1 MLADLAG
8 RLRAEA
14 RRTNHRRLLVVAGS
28 AERTGQRLPE
38 ALDGADLDPAR
49 TTVIGAR
56 DLWRCERL
64 SPDASSDLLGTT
76 RDAVVIDAHTSIR
89 PNALGRGVGAVAGG
103 GLVVLLTPPLEE
115 WPDRRDAFDAT
126 MAVPPFDT
134 DDVTGHVRRRLID
147 RLRAHRGVAI
157 YDVDRDRVIDDG
169 KSDHDPAPIGS
180 DDGPTVPP
188 DAVFPAAAYEACL
201 TADQSDALA
210 AFEALTDPPQA
221 IVLEADRGRGKSS
234 VLGLAAAALASEG
247 RDVLLTAP
255 TARNA
260 RPALDRVSALAATLD
275 PAGEADADGAPGS
288 NDGPIAIGEG
298 QVRFEPIADATF
310 DADVILVDEAAAA
323 PVDRLTETLDCEA
336 VAYATTLHGY
346 EGTGR
351 GFDVRFREHLDDSHH
366 AVTDASIARPIRWAP
381 ADPIEVWL
389 FHALALDASPAPD
402 ALVARATPE
411 SVTDRRLDAA
421 TLAGD
426 DNLLGEVVGLLALAH
441 YRTEP
446 DDVVRILDAPNTSVR
461 ALLIDGHVASV
472 AVLAAEGGLS
482 ADWRERVYTG
492 ERIRGH
498 MLPDV
503 LTAQCRDP
511 DAGQPTGQ
519 RVMRIATHPA
529 ARREGLGT
537 ALLDAIRAET
547 DADWVGAGFGANRG
561 LLAFWDRAGF
571 DVIHCSLT
579 RNDRSGEH
587 SAIVIDG
594 CTPAGERLREHHVA
608 WFARRIGGVLGDP
621 LDHLDPDLVATILAG
636 CPATVDP
643 DLTIQEW
650 RVLAGAGSGQGLYD
664 AAPRA
669 FRRLALAAL
678 IGRTEPLAATDR
690 RLLVAKALQ
699 GRDWEAVTDLVDVHA
714 RSNAMRTFGEAIER
728 LLPDH
733 APDWVVEGRD
743 RPPR

>member
-14 RRTNHRRLLVVAGS
+14 RRTDHRRLLVVAGS
-28 AERTGQRLPE
+28 PERTKKRLPD

-49 TTVIGAR
+49 TTVIGDR
-56 DLWRCERL
+56 DLWTCERL
-64 SPDASSDLLGTT
+64 APNASSDLLGTT
-76 RDAVVIDAHTSIR
+76 REAVVIDAHTAIR
-89 PNALGRGVGAVAGG
+89 PNALGRGVGAVEGG
-103 GLVVLLTPPLEE
+103 GLVVLVTPPFEE
-115 WPDRRDAFDAT
+115 WPERRDAFDAT
-126 MAVPPFDT
+126 MAVPPYQT
-134 DDVTGHVRRRLID
+134 DDVTGHVRRRLIET
-147 RLRAHRGVAI
+147 LHAHRGVAI
-157 YDVDRDRVIDDG
+157 VDVDRDRVIDDG
-169 KSDHDPAPIGS
+169 SVDRDPTAVAT
-180 DDGPTVPP
+180 DDGPAVPD
-188 DAVFPAAAYEACL
+188 DAIFPAAAYEACL
-201 TADQSDALA
+201 TGDQSDALA
-210 AFEALTDPPQA
+210 VFEALTDPPQA

-234 VLGLAAAALASEG
+234 VLGLSGAALAAEG

-260 RPALDRVSALAATLD
+260 HPALDRARALADRL
-275 PAGEADADGAPGS
+275 GASEPTAEG
-288 NDGPIAIGEG
+288 DTIAVGDG

-323 PVDRLTETLDCEA
+323 PVDRLTETLDCDA

-351 GFDVRFREHLDDSHH
+351 GFEVRFREHLDDSRH
-366 AVTDASIARPIRWAP
+366 AVRDASIARPIRWAP

-389 FHALALDASPAPD
+389 FHALALSASPAPD
-402 ALVARATPE
+402 ALVADATPE
-411 SVTDRRLDAA
+411 TVTDRHLDAV

-426 DNLLGEVVGLLALAH
+426 DRLLGEVLGLLALAH

-461 ALLIDGHVASV
+461 ALLVDGHVASV

-482 ADWRERVYTG
+482 ADWRERLYGG

-503 LTAQCRDP
+503 LTSQCRDP
-511 DAGQPTGQ
+511 DAGQPTGE

-537 ALLDAIRAET
+537 RLLDAIRADT

-594 CTPAGERLREHHVA
+594 CTPAGERLQERHVA

-621 LDHLDPDLVATILAG
+621 LDHLDPDLVAAVLAG

-643 DLTIQEW
+643 DLSTPEW

-669 FRRLALAAL
+669 FRRLVLTAL
-678 IGRTEPLAATDR
+678 IARSEPLDATDR
-690 RLLVAKALQ
+690 RLLVGKALQ
-699 GRDWEAVTDLVDVHA
+699 GRSWDAVTDLVDVHA
-714 RSNAMRTFGEAIER
+714 RSNAMRSFGDAIDR
-728 LLPDH
+728 LLADH

-743 RPPR
+743 RPE